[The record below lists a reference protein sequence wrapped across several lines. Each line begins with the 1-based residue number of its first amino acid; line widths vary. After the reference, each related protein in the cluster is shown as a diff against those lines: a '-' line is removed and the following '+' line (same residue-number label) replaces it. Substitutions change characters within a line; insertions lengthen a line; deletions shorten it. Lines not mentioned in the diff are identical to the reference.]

1 MKRKIVITAMLCLA
15 LFCFVSCGKDK
26 QDQGIREEGTQLSEA
41 DIQPEEKEKEEK
53 TNTTETNTIENNT
66 ANTDAIKEQIQD
78 KGQQKVHIYYG
89 NDNADG
95 IIYKEVALNELSAD
109 GLIDELAKVNIV
121 SLDTKVRSVF
131 VDEKNEKLLHLD
143 MSKEF
148 GEYVSMMGTAGEY
161 IVMGG
166 IVDTFLD
173 AYDCENIKITV
184 EGKNLETGHTTYDG
198 ELQFFEVQ
206 KTEE

>member
-1 MKRKIVITAMLCLA
+1 MKRKFMITAMLTLA
-15 LFCFVSCGKDK
+15 LFCLASCGEKE
-26 QDQGIREEGTQLSEA
+26 QEQGMREEDIQSSEA
-41 DIQPEEKEKEEK
+41 ATQPDAKEKEE
-53 TNTTETNTIENNT
+53 ENNT
-66 ANTDAIKEQIQD
+66 AEHNNNMKEQIPD
-78 KGQQKVHIYYG
+78 KEDKKVLIYYG

-95 IIYKEVALNELSAD
+95 IIYQEAALSELSAEA
-109 GLIDELAKVNIV
+109 LVDELAKVNIV

-131 VDEKNEKLLHLD
+131 IDEKDEKLLHLD

-161 IVMGG
+161 IVIGG
-166 IVDTFLD
+166 LVDTFLD
-173 AYDCENIKITV
+173 AYDCERVKITV
-184 EGKNLETGHTTYDG
+184 EGKTLETGHTAYEG

>member
-1 MKRKIVITAMLCLA
+1 MKRKIAITTMLCLS
-15 LFCFVSCGKDK
+15 LFCFASCGKDK
-26 QDQGIREEGTQLSEA
+26 QDQGIREEGAQLSEA
-41 DIQPEEKEKEEK
+41 GTMPAEGE
-53 TNTTETNTIENNT
+53 TNTTENNT
-66 ANTDAIKEQIQD
+66 AAANGIKEPIPD
-78 KGQQKVHIYYG
+78 KGQQKALIYYG

-95 IIYKEVALNELSAD
+95 IIYKEVALDELSAD
-109 GLIDELAKVNIV
+109 KLIDELAKVNIV

-131 VDEKNEKLLHLD
+131 IDENNEKLLHLD

-173 AYDCENIKITV
+173 AYGCENIKITV
-184 EGKNLETGHTTYDG
+184 EGKTLETGHTSYDG
-198 ELQFFEVQ
+198 ELHFFEAQ
-206 KTEE
+206 KAEEQ

>member
-15 LFCFVSCGKDK
+15 LFCFVSCGKEK
-26 QDQGIREEGTQLSEA
+26 QDQGIREEGTRLPEA
-41 DIQPEEKEKEEK
+41 DTQPEEKEKEEE
-53 TNTTETNTIENNT
+53 TNTTETNTE
-66 ANTDAIKEQIQD
+66 NTDEIKEQIQD

-109 GLIDELAKVNIV
+109 GLIGELAKVNIV

-184 EGKNLETGHTTYDG
+184 EGKTLETGHTTYDG